1 MNRVIRRDIF
11 PELTGRCIKCNTP
24 TDGKFEYRGD
34 LYCHEHYEKVVSNES
49 IQSKLIQNEIE
60 WFSRFVTIVVD
71 ANKGGYK
78 TSGGDVYK
86 TSDGDIYVPAE

>member
-34 LYCHEHYEKVVSNES
+34 LYCHEHYEKAVSNES
-49 IQSKLIQNEIE
+49 IIDKEKQRQIE
-60 WFSRFVTIVVD
+60 QFTKFVTIKYD
-71 ANKGGYK
+71 
-78 TSGGDVYK
+78 
-86 TSDGDIYVPAE
+86 